1 MTQPEFQPDP
11 QAVPQSQP
19 PQEPH
24 TSPQEPHT
32 SPQDPAPPSDA
43 AVPPSEATEPPISTP
58 VGAAISPKRSNA
70 QVWTVGGLALV
81 IALTAGLA
89 IGAVAA
95 DDADP
100 AASTS
105 SSASPSSAPT
115 TAAPTT
121 AAPTTAA
128 PTSAAP
134 SPTKTT
140 PAPKPKP
147 PSYKTLSERQ
157 WKLIAKNPDAY
168 IGKTYVVFGRVTQFD
183 AATGVDSF
191 RADVG
196 HKRMADE
203 YDYETNTMLSGDSDD
218 LENLVED
225 DIFRANVTVLGSYSY
240 ETQIGGETTVPMLM
254 VASIKVL

>member
-11 QAVPQSQP
+11 QAVPQSPP

-24 TSPQEPHT
+24 TSPH
-32 SPQDPAPPSDA
+32 DPAPPSGADAPQSETTGPPANTPVDA
-43 AVPPSEATEPPISTP
+43 A
-58 VGAAISPKRSNA
+58 SPTKRSNA
-70 QVWTVGGLALV
+70 QVWAVGAIALV
-81 IALTAGLA
+81 IALTAGVA
-89 IGAVAA
+89 IGALAA
-95 DDADP
+95 DGAEP
-100 AASTS
+100 AASVS

-128 PTSAAP
+128 PTTAAP

-140 PAPKPKP
+140 PPPKPKP
-147 PSYKTLSERQ
+147 PSYKTLSERE

-183 AATGVDSF
+183 AATGVDTF
-191 RADVG
+191 RADVA
-196 HKRMADE
+196 HKRMAED
-203 YDYETNTMLSGDSDD
+203 YDYETNTILSGGSDD

-225 DIFRANVTVLGSYSY
+225 DIFRANVTVLGSHSY
-240 ETQIGGETTVPMLM
+240 ETQIGGETTVPLLM